1 MPTMEGLA
9 AYFNVSRPTIRKALT
24 SSKELA
30 AALIRGK
37 GGRTNDFLR
46 RQQQLAD
53 GYWFCAAAIDEKG
66 KFLCRFPLEARKDE
80 CPEHP
85 GEPGPGTGIKRAFC
99 SPHVIASIWVGKNQH
114 GQEDKS
120 SILGKET
127 KKYEE
132 AELADLAREALEF
145 LGEEQPDDDDPEERP
160 TKQERARGRKA
171 ADADDEDP
179 PADDDEDGGDPEVD
193 ADADE

>member
-9 AYFNVSRPTIRKALT
+9 AYFNISRPTLRQAFKDHP
-24 SSKELA
+24 ELVS
-30 AALIRGK
+30 ALIRGK
-37 GGRTNDFLR
+37 GRRTNDFLR

-66 KFLCRFPLEARKDE
+66 KVLCRCPLEAREDE

-85 GEPGPGTGIKRAFC
+85 GKPGPGTGILRAFC

-120 SILGKET
+120 AILGKEA
-127 KKYEE
+127 KKFEE
-132 AELADLAREALEF
+132 EELARLTLEALEF
-145 LGEEQPDDDDPEERP
+145 LGEELPDEPAGTKVDRRRRPQRESEEDDPPE
-160 TKQERARGRKA
+160 
-171 ADADDEDP
+171 
-179 PADDDEDGGDPEVD
+179 EDGGDPE
-193 ADADE
+193 ADSDSE